1 MIGGKIRLPA
11 PKNIEKRVREVAMR
25 TAVLLERPVESSLT
39 VCVTATHLMVW
50 VL

>member
-11 PKNIEKRVREVAMR
+11 PKNIEKSVKDVAMR
-25 TAVLLERPVESSLT
+25 TATPERSVESSLT
-39 VCVTATHLMVW
+39 VCVTATHLIMC